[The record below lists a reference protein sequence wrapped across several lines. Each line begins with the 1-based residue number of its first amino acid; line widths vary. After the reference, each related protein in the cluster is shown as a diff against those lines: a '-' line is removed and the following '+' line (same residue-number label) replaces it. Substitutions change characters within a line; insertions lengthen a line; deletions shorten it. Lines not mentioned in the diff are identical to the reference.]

1 MNAPVQGTAADIIK
15 MAMVDTSRAL
25 KDAGVV
31 ASIILQVHDE
41 LIIECKKEDV
51 ERVKILLRDAMENVM
66 KLDVPLV
73 VNVSSGRTWGDL

>member
-1 MNAPVQGTAADIIK
+1 

-51 ERVKILLRDAMENVM
+51 ERVKIFSVLRDAMENVM